1 MATYGL
7 RFLERQLRVFRII
20 NFNDDHKMNP
30 KNLFQQKKSPK
41 IFCISMQRSGT
52 TSVGRFFQDHGIP
65 WAGWPADRDN
75 NWSRAIHEGDF
86 EAVFSSRDFKNARGF
101 EDSPWFMPGLFKI
114 LYHRFPG
121 SKFILLTRDPD
132 AWFSSMLSHSEQT
145 ILGSHKI
152 HASLYRREIE
162 YYKLLDGGDLDGL
175 DPLPD
180 SRNTTKED
188 REKMTLSGWD
198 EHYKSLYQL
207 YTREVKDFFSRNDPE
222 TLFHGSLEDPDKW
235 VKIGSFLG
243 INVNPA
249 YDSHENRSA
258 R

>member
-1 MATYGL
+1 M
-7 RFLERQLRVFRII
+7 FRII

-52 TSVGRFFQDHGIP
+52 TSVGRFFQDHDIP

-86 EAVFSSRDFKNARGF
+86 EAVFSSRDFKHA
-101 EDSPWFMPGLFKI
+101 
-114 LYHRFPG
+114 
-121 SKFILLTRDPD
+121 RDPD

-198 EHYKSLYQL
+198 EHYKALYQL

-243 INVNPA
+243 ISVNPE

>member
-1 MATYGL
+1 M
-7 RFLERQLRVFRII
+7 
-20 NFNDDHKMNP
+20 
-30 KNLFQQKKSPK
+30 
-41 IFCISMQRSGT
+41 IF
-52 TSVGRFFQDHGIP
+52 
-65 WAGWPADRDN
+65 
-75 NWSRAIHEGDF
+75 
-86 EAVFSSRDFKNARGF
+86 
-101 EDSPWFMPGLFKI
+101 PGLVGLLIEITIGQGQYMKGI
-114 LYHRFPG
+114 LKLYSARET
-121 SKFILLTRDPD
+121 SNTRDPD

-198 EHYKSLYQL
+198 EHYKALYQL

-243 INVNPA
+243 ISVNPE